1 MESLIWVGLMI
12 AFGVISVISK
22 AADQK
27 KTSSSTR
34 VPSKEFGDYVK
45 KMVDQVE
52 TQLPEGRDLPPA
64 IKRKQQKQ
72 TQPVKHQRTELQ
84 QRLDERDRLKAQKQ
98 HSKSNIGKIT
108 GSIANDEIGKRRS
121 RENGMHTTQEEIRQA
136 IIWSEVLG
144 PPVSKRSSKSPHR

>member
-52 TQLPEGRDLPPA
+52 TKLPENREVPPP

-84 QRLDERDRLKAQKQ
+84 QRLDERDRVKAQKQ
-98 HSKSNIGKIT
+98 ARSNLGKIT
-108 GSIANDEIGKRRS
+108 GSISSDEIGKRRD
-121 RENGMHTTQEEIRQA
+121 EKKGMQTTQEEIRQA

-144 PPVSKRSSKSPHR
+144 PPVSKRASKSPHR

>member
-52 TQLPEGRDLPPA
+52 TKLPESREVPPP

-84 QRLDERDRLKAQKQ
+84 QRLDERDRVKAQKQ
-98 HSKSNIGKIT
+98 ARSNLGKIT
-108 GSIANDEIGKRRS
+108 GSISSDEIGKRRDGKK
-121 RENGMHTTQEEIRQA
+121 GMQTTQEEIRQA

-144 PPVSKRSSKSPHR
+144 PPVSKRTSKSPHR

>member
-27 KTSSSTR
+27 KPSSTTR

-52 TQLPEGRDLPPA
+52 TRLPEDRDVPPP
-64 IKRKQQKQ
+64 IKRKQPKPS
-72 TQPVKHQRTELQ
+72 QPVKHQRTELQ
-84 QRLDERDRLKAQKQ
+84 QRLDERERVKAQKQ
-98 HSKSNIGKIT
+98 SKSNLGKIT
-108 GSIANDEIGKRRS
+108 GSISSDEIGKRRD
-121 RENGMHTTQEEIRQA
+121 RKTGMRTTQEEIRQA
-136 IIWSEVLG
+136 MIWSEVLG
-144 PPVSKRSSKSPHR
+144 PPVSKRTSKSPHR

>member
-52 TQLPEGRDLPPA
+52 TQL
-64 IKRKQQKQ
+64 
-72 TQPVKHQRTELQ
+72 
-84 QRLDERDRLKAQKQ
+84 
-98 HSKSNIGKIT
+98 T
-108 GSIANDEIGKRRS
+108 GG
-121 RENGMHTTQEEIRQA
+121 T
-136 IIWSEVLG
+136 
-144 PPVSKRSSKSPHR
+144 

>member
-1 MESLIWVGLMI
+1 MI

-52 TQLPEGRDLPPA
+52 TKLPENREVPPP
-64 IKRKQQKQ
+64 IKRKQPKQ

-84 QRLDERDRLKAQKQ
+84 QRLDERDRVKAQKQ
-98 HSKSNIGKIT
+98 SKSNIGKIT
-108 GSIANDEIGKRRS
+108 GSIANDEIGKRRN
-121 RENGMHTTQEEIRQA
+121 RKTGMRTTQEEIRQA

-144 PPVSKRSSKSPHR
+144 PPVSKRASKSPHR